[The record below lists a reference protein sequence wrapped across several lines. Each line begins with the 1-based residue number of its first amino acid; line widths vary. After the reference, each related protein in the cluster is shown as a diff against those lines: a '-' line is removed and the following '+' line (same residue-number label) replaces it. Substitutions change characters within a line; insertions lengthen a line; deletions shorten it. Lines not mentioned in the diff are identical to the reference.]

1 MIGAA
6 SGGNRADIRCL
17 PSDRPEFTMNFTT
30 ILLVV
35 LALMLI
41 GVLPAWPH
49 SAGWGYYP
57 SGALGAVLTVLLIFL
72 VLRRV

>member
-1 MIGAA
+1 MIGTA
-6 SGGNRADIRCL
+6 SSGDRAGLRRL
-17 PSDRPEFTMNFTT
+17 PSDRPEIAMNFTT

-35 LALMLI
+35 LVLMLI

-57 SGALGAVLTVLLIFL
+57 SGVLGAVLTVLLILF
-72 VLRRV
+72 VFRRI